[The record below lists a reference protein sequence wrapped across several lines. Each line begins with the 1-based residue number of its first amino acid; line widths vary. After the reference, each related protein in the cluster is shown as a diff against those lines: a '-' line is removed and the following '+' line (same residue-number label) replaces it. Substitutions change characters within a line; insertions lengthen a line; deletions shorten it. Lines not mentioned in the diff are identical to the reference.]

1 MCSRTYLRSIPG
13 QRGEQIAAALG
24 TDATTMRPVMKKLIA
39 DGKVATE
46 GQKRGMTYAA
56 A

>member
-1 MCSRTYLRSIPG
+1 
-13 QRGEQIAAALG
+13 
-24 TDATTMRPVMKKLIA
+24 MKRLIA

-56 A
+56 VQAYAALGQSSVAHE